1 MSPPRSAP
9 RRMPRQAARMP
20 GSEPQRTV
28 PARSAQEL
36 LARHVPGRADP
47 LHVLEVLLQHF
58 NTQHT
63 ARHKSVSHKTRHER
77 ARYLRQFFHDL
88 QAKAGFRTM
97 PDPRNLGQKH
107 LQAMVQI
114 WQRERLAPATV
125 QTYLSFLRGLA
136 GWLGK
141 PGMVRKPAH
150 YGMRAQEYQ
159 RHEVAQSDKSWSAHG
174 VDIDAVLAQV
184 TPFDA
189 RVAASLRLMDALGL
203 RQKEAV
209 MFRPH
214 AHVLPF
220 AQTGLP
226 PEQRKADDYA
236 WIKGKGGRVRWIALE
251 TPAQRAA
258 VQCARAVVDG
268 REAHMGH
275 PDRGLDRNLRRLNY
289 VLEKFGITKRLAGV
303 SSHGLRHG
311 NANDLYEA
319 VAGQPSPVRGG
330 GHVPEALDRI
340 ARRAV
345 AERAGHVR
353 LRASAPYI
361 GSARSS
367 RAQPAARRPDDLPR

>member
-1 MSPPRSAP
+1 
-9 RRMPRQAARMP
+9 MPQQAARIA
-20 GSEPQRTV
+20 GSEPQRLGS
-28 PARSAQEL
+28 PASAQEI
-36 LARHVPGRADP
+36 LARHVPGKADP
-47 LHVLEVLLQHF
+47 MRVLELLIKHF

-63 ARHKSVSHKTRHER
+63 ARQKSVSHKTRHER

-88 QAKAGFRTM
+88 QSKAGFRTM

-107 LQAMVQI
+107 LQAMVEV

-141 PGMVRKPAH
+141 VGMVRTPEH

-159 RHEVAQSDKSWSAHG
+159 RHEVAQNDKSWSAHG
-174 VDIDAVLAQV
+174 VDIGEVLAQV
-184 TPFDA
+184 EPFDA

-203 RQKEAV
+203 RHKEAV

-220 AQTGLP
+220 EQTGLP
-226 PEQRKADDYA
+226 SEQRKADDYA

-251 TPAQRAA
+251 TQAQHLAIQRA
-258 VQCARAVVDG
+258 REVVDG
-268 REAHMGH
+268 RDAHMGH
-275 PDRGLDRNLRRLNY
+275 PDHGLDRNLRRLNY
-289 VLEKFGITKRLAGV
+289 VLEKFGLTKRLAGV

-319 VAGQPSPVRGG
+319 ISGQPSPVRGG
-330 GHVPEALDRI
+330 GHVPKELDRI

-345 AERAGHVR
+345 AERAGHAR

-367 RAQPAARRPDDLPR
+367 PVKPEAHKPDAPSK